1 MTNLNKNNKTDFL
14 NKINE
19 ISDLVDFTETPD
31 IHYTIRAQT
40 KYYSYSGFNKRYHY
54 AVSKIN
60 SANFWKIFNDLYNF
74 NDRIAKVSYEED
86 FKKKLFD
93 LIYDSKCKKNEIDY
107 NGFIETL
114 LKTKLN
120 KYTFISNLYGIS
132 LIDNTCIEISKNI
145 VIAHSNF
152 VLEEYNRDNR
162 FIDEVKNNKSP
173 LEKDH
178 IYLIYKNI
186 EAIDE
191 RKAKIL
197 LEKKFEHFIN
207 TFLYCYGSK
216 RDDNQKISLHNIS
229 SNETNLLI
237 NQNGETINSWGRKD
251 LINPVYSIPKIFPID
266 KNYKE
271 LFNFLDTDENLTP
284 IERKIKI
291 AVNWI
296 GKSLKNNNIDE
307 AFLYLFLGLESLFS
321 RDDKELISSS
331 IINHISEIV
340 AFLNSDSPIDRI
352 NISQK
357 IKILYGKR
365 SSLVHTGVC
374 NVLEGDYYDLLYF
387 IKTAIE
393 KLFLLKNDKIN
404 SIKNSAGL
412 QTWHN
417 KIKFSGKL

>member
-31 IHYTIRAQT
+31 IHYTIRTQT
-40 KYYSYSGFNKRYHY
+40 KYYSCWGSNEGYRY

-60 SANFWKIFNDLYNF
+60 SANFWKIFNELYNF
-74 NDRIAKVSYEED
+74 NDQIPKVSYEED

-107 NGFIETL
+107 NGFIKTL

-152 VLEEYNRDNR
+152 VLKEYNHDNW
-162 FIDEVKNNKSP
+162 FIDKVRNNKSP
-173 LEKDH
+173 FEKDH

-191 RKAKIL
+191 KKAKIL

-216 RDDNQKISLHNIS
+216 RDDNQKISLHDIS
-229 SNETNLLI
+229 SNEKNLLI
-237 NQNGETINSWGRKD
+237 NQNGETSNSWARKD

-271 LFNFLDTDENLTP
+271 LFDFLDTDENLTP

-307 AFLYLFLGLESLFS
+307 AFLYLFLGIESLFS

-331 IINHISEIV
+331 IVNHISEIV

-374 NVLEGDYYDLLYF
+374 NVLEEDYYDLLYF

-404 SIKNSAGL
+404 SIKNSTEL
-412 QTWHN
+412 QNWHN

>member
-1 MTNLNKNNKTDFL
+1 MTNLNKNNKIDFL

-19 ISDLVDFTETPD
+19 ISDLIDFTETPD
-31 IHYTIRAQT
+31 IHYIIKVQT
-40 KYYSYSGFNKRYHY
+40 NYYSYSGFNKRYHY

-120 KYTFISNLYGIS
+120 KYTFISNLYGIT

-152 VLEEYNRDNR
+152 VLKEYNRDNR
-162 FIDEVKNNKSP
+162 FIDKVRNNKSQ
-173 LEKDH
+173 LTKDH
-178 IYLIYKNI
+178 FYLIYKNI

-191 RKAKIL
+191 QKAKIF

-251 LINPVYSIPKIFPID
+251 LINPVYSIPKIFLTNT
-266 KNYKE
+266 NYKE
-271 LFNFLDTDENLTP
+271 LFDFLDADKNLTP

-331 IINHISEIV
+331 IMNHISEIV

-357 IKILYGKR
+357 IKILYSKR

-393 KLFLLKNDKIN
+393 KLFLLKNDEIN
-404 SIKNSAGL
+404 SIKNSTGL